1 MIGYNGVMEKT
12 LFLTCIFLASV
23 LVGCGKYA
31 SQKQAEAACDEWKEK
46 GERIDYLVHFNDADT
61 YEKYVTDRTCKL
73 EEATR
78 RFLGFQGELSR
89 KQREVE
95 GERIYYQDAPEPIN
109 LKAIKSFYY

>member
-1 MIGYNGVMEKT
+1 MKKK
-12 LFLTCIFLASV
+12 LFLASVFVASV